1 MKKITY
7 SIVAIFML
15 IASNSFAQ
23 EFYPLNLISLITDE
37 NLPKSKIIN
46 INDYQLIEKGFDRM
60 DDSLYVNKK
69 SSEVVQFS
77 ANNKGN
83 TTTIRIDYYTVATDL
98 TRFANRAG
106 KSGLDKVNE
115 NLFEKKFPN
124 ISYQIEIKR
133 NSLFKGKKY
142 TLLSFICK
150 NSLAEKG
157 GVFRNNDSYPL
168 QNSTWYF
175 DTDLQEDKS
184 NPDEYVVGIKMSEE
198 KKYNNKV
205 EFLDDANFK
214 VTLAS
219 QKTFTGTYTSSFI
232 SNGNPP
238 SIYFELTKPKT
249 KKGYVESLTIVG
261 LPDNVAELR
270 RAKNSLRY
278 YQYFF
283 NKRYDY
289 TIEQKDLLLSIK
301 INENMPVIAPAPSRK
316 NK

>member
-1 MKKITY
+1 MKKITF

-37 NLPKSKIIN
+37 NLPKDKIIN
-46 INDYQLIEKGFDRM
+46 INDYQLVEKGFDEM

-69 SSEVVQFS
+69 STEVVKFS
-77 ANNKGN
+77 VNKKENN
-83 TTTIRIDYYTVATDL
+83 TTIKIDYYTVATDL
-98 TRFANRAG
+98 TRFTNRAG
-106 KSGLDKVNE
+106 KSGLDQVNE

-133 NSLFKGKKY
+133 NITFKGKKY
-142 TLLSFICK
+142 NLLSFICK

-157 GVFRNNDSYPL
+157 GIFRNNNSYPL

-175 DTDLQEDKS
+175 DTHLQEDKY

-198 KKYNNKV
+198 KKYNNTI

-219 QKTFTGTYTSSFI
+219 KKTFTGTYTSGFI
-232 SNGNPP
+232 ISGNPP

-249 KKGYVESLTIVG
+249 KKGYLESLTIVG
-261 LPDNVAELR
+261 VPDDLAELKKS
-270 RAKNSLRY
+270 KNTLGY

-283 NKRYDY
+283 NRHYDY
-289 TIEQKDLLLSIK
+289 TIEQNDLSLSIK
-301 INENMPVIAPAPSRK
+301 INENMPIVTEAPKS
-316 NK
+316 N